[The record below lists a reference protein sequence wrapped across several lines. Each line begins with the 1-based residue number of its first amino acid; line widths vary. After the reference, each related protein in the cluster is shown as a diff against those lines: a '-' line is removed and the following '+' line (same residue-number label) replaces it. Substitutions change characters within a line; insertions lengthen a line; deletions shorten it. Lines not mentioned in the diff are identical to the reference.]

1 MRQICS
7 DTVLSSSFVVGT
19 ERIAFFN
26 LDCDYRQAAIQ
37 CVGKHHYYAGSQ
49 PSADAAPAGRSS
61 RKSIC
66 EFQVGS
72 WHLPQ

>member
-1 MRQICS
+1 M
-7 DTVLSSSFVVGT
+7 SSGFLGRDS
-19 ERIAFFN
+19 RIAFFN
-26 LDCDYRQAAIQ
+26 LDCDYRHAAIQ
-37 CVGKHHYYAGSQ
+37 CVGKHHYYPGSQ
-49 PSADAAPAGRSS
+49 FSADAAPAGRSS